1 MLEEIAH
8 SLLAEQRSI
17 WQTGTTDGPDLTSTE
32 GVLIKNNRSCS
43 YDDPVERDSTLV

>member
-17 WQTGTTDGPDLTSTE
+17 WQTGTTDCLDLTSTE